1 MKLLD
6 ASNGRLPWLAFIVI
20 LVVACLFILRPF
32 LSALGWAIIVC
43 YSTWPIH
50 LWIQR
55 RVGGRR
61 KIAAAL
67 ATALVTLLVMTPFT
81 LVIAAL
87 AENAHAFLAA
97 STSAAQ
103 NGLPAPP
110 AWIAKIPIIG
120 NGLADYW
127 SGLAHNSPALF
138 NELKALIRPAADFA
152 VNSGTRVGA
161 GLFELSLSIFIVFF
175 VYLHGGTLA
184 ASGRQIVTHYAGPR
198 GHRVLKVAGMTLK
211 GVVYGLIGTALA
223 QAALAAIG
231 FFIAGIPQAL
241 LLSVLTF
248 FLSFAPVGPPLVWIS
263 VALWLFAKG
272 AIGWAIFITLWGL
285 LLISSVDNI
294 IRPYLVGR
302 TANLPILLS
311 MFGFLGG
318 ILAFGVIGIF
328 IGPMVL
334 AVGYSVVKDWMD
346 EFENRPAPQAAAS

>member
-6 ASNGRLPWLAFIVI
+6 ASNGRLPWLGFIII
-20 LVVACLFILRPF
+20 LAASCLFILRPF
-32 LSALGWAIIVC
+32 LSALGWAVIVC
-43 YSTWPIH
+43 YSTWPIY
-50 LWIQR
+50 LWIER
-55 RVGGRR
+55 RVGGYR

-87 AENAHAFLAA
+87 AENAHAFVAA

-103 NGLPAPP
+103 NGLPALPP
-110 AWIAKIPIIG
+110 WIAKIPIIG
-120 NGLADYW
+120 KSLSDYW
-127 SGLAHNSPALF
+127 AGLAHNSPALF

-161 GLFELSLSIFIVFF
+161 GLFELSLAIFIVFF
-175 VYLHGGTLA
+175 AYLHGGSLA
-184 ASGRQIVTHYAGPR
+184 ASGRKLVSHYTGPR
-198 GHRVLKVAGMTLK
+198 GHRVLTVAGKTLK

-248 FLSFAPVGPPLVWIS
+248 FLSFAPIGPPLVWIS
-263 VALWLFAKG
+263 VAVWLFTKG
-272 AIGWAIFITLWGL
+272 EVGWGIFIFLWGL

-311 MFGFLGG
+311 LFGFIGG
-318 ILAFGVIGIF
+318 VLAFGVIGIF

-334 AVGYSVVKDWMD
+334 AVGYSVVKDWID
-346 EFENRPAPQAAAS
+346 DFENRPAPQAATG